1 MPLYKSCIVD
11 SHPVP
16 QFPVNASNIVIQNLI
31 FTSKKLYVDVLWE
44 PPEFLN
50 GNITKSELRI
60 AREYLL
66 PTSEDDPTDYSYTL
80 TIKVA

>member
-1 MPLYKSCIVD
+1 MPHYKSCIVD

-16 QFPVNASNIVIQNLI
+16 PFPVNASNIVIQNLI
-31 FTSKKLYVDVLWE
+31 LTSKKLYLDVLWE
-44 PPEFLN
+44 PPESLN
-50 GNITKSELRI
+50 GKLTKSKLRI

-66 PTSEDDPTDYSYTL
+66 PTSEDEPIYYSYTL